1 MIAPHERE
9 GESSPARDASY
20 RVLMIAA
27 TSFFADYGC
36 HVRILEEARILQKLG
51 HQVTICTY
59 HNGRDLS
66 DQDIRRTM
74 SIPWRHDYEVG
85 SSRHK
90 MAFDVLLFLRTLS
103 LMPSIRPHILHAH
116 GYEAALI
123 GYVLSNLWGTPLVFD
138 RQGSLTGEMVDHHFL
153 DPKGSLYG
161 FWRRLEHW
169 IDRVSP
175 RILTSTAHAASLMD
189 RPVGEHRIVCLPDC
203 VNTDVFSPR
212 PRNEAWGRLKRAWG
226 IPTQHLVVIYLGLLA
241 EYQGTDHL
249 LRAAQRVCHQR
260 DDVHF
265 VIAGFPNMERYQTMA
280 RELGIAD
287 HVVFP
292 GRVPYEDAPRVLS
305 LGDVAVAPKLSQTEG
320 AGKLLNYMAM
330 GLPTVA
336 FDTEVSREYLGSL
349 GVMARRGDEEDL
361 AKRLLEL
368 LDNPQERQ
376 TMSAQLRQ
384 RAIERFSW
392 DSSADIL
399 LDTYAALS
407 NPDRGSRR
415 NEQSAVM
422 R

>member
-1 MIAPHERE
+1 MGAT
-9 GESSPARDASY
+9 SY

-36 HVRILEEARILQKLG
+36 HVRILEEARILQKRG

-59 HNGRDLS
+59 HNGRDLPE
-66 DQDIRRTM
+66 QDIRRTM
-74 SIPWRHDYEVG
+74 SIPWRRNYEVG

-90 MAFDVLLFLRTLS
+90 MAFDLLLLLRAVS
-103 LMPSIRPHILHAH
+103 LMPTVRPHILHAH

-123 GYVLSNLWGTPLVFD
+123 GHVLSKLWRIPLVFD

-153 DPKGSLYG
+153 DPQGPSFGL
-161 FWRRLEHW
+161 WQRLERW
-169 IDRVSP
+169 IDKVSP
-175 RILTSTAHAASLMD
+175 RILTSTAHAVSLMD
-189 RPVGEHRIVCLPDC
+189 CPADEHHITCLPDC
-203 VNTDVFSPR
+203 VNTDVFCPR
-212 PRNEAWGRLKRAWG
+212 PRDEAWGRLKRAWD
-226 IPTQHLVVIYLGLLA
+226 IPTQRLVVLYLGLLA

-249 LRAAQRVCHQR
+249 LRAAQRVCRQR

-280 RELGIAD
+280 HELGIAD
-287 HVVFP
+287 RVAFP
-292 GRVPYEDAPRVLS
+292 GRVAYEDAPRVLS

-336 FDTEVSREYLGSL
+336 FDTEVSREYLGPL
-349 GVMARRGDEEDL
+349 GVLARRGDDEDL
-361 AKRLLEL
+361 AGKLLDL
-368 LDNPQERQ
+368 LDNAQERQ
-376 TMSAQLRQ
+376 ELGERLRQ

-399 LDTYAALS
+399 LDTYAALCD
-407 NPDRGSRR
+407 PGHGARHG
-415 NEQSAVM
+415 
-422 R
+422 